1 MDLVTLPSQYYSSLV
16 GSALTP
22 VSTSALT
29 WCVEPHTSAASPDDL
44 TLCEMSPVNAAICP
58 ESWSTCPE
66 LRAASKAKRLSP
78 CVRVVMRY
86 HFNCL
91 LRWLWLKW
99 HGRCLSLS
107 EPQVPI
113 TRCPVFFS
121 AHPKDPTVPGILP
134 ASWKIHCQLAWCS
147 QLH

>member
-44 TLCEMSPVNAAICP
+44 TLCEMSPAICP

-86 HFNCL
+86 HFTCL

-113 TRCPVFFS
+113 TRCPVFFLSSPKRPHS
-121 AHPKDPTVPGILP
+121 AWDTSCFLENALP
-134 ASWKIHCQLAWCS
+134 ACLV
-147 QLH
+147 